1 MVRSVKFFFP
11 VRADYQLNGLSK
23 QAIDEENNANL
34 LPIVSTCIPEW
45 SVISDFVRFPGFKL
59 CVTTIP
65 LKLEFV
71 LGELFCFVSNLSA
84 LFLLLK
90 QINDR
95 LPLSLTTSNK
105 QQKQNISGS
114 VKLHFNFFVGFAL
127 NNVYWANGTKSN

>member
-1 MVRSVKFFFP
+1 VQYPAGTCYSIRFFLLNLCSYKKNFPKEKLEQKNELRYLFTSWFWCCDLSSFFP

-65 LKLEFV
+65 LKLEFG
-71 LGELFCFVSNLSA
+71 LGELFLFCFEP
-84 LFLLLK
+84 FC
-90 QINDR
+90 
-95 LPLSLTTSNK
+95 PLSS
-105 QQKQNISGS
+105 
-114 VKLHFNFFVGFAL
+114 
-127 NNVYWANGTKSN
+127 